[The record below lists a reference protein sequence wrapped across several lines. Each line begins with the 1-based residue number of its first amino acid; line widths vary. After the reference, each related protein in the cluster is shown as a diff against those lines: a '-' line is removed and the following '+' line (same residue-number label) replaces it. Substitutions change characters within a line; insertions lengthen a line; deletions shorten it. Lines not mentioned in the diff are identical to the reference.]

1 MLGGREAS
9 TMRAMRRLLALLV
22 LMLLWMLATLTTT
35 AALAVPPRAGGGGGG
50 ASTSD
55 DGAAWRP
62 LFDEGRRAHEAGRF
76 EDAAE
81 AFFRARQAG
90 GPASLL
96 YNQALCLD
104 RLERFEAAVSV
115 YRAYL
120 DASPSAANREEV
132 EARIAE
138 LEPVDDIEA
147 GGTGSALATRIAP
160 STAPVLELMPLDP
173 GGFEA
178 VVVGEGRPIVPRDD
192 GPRVEE
198 IGPEIVV
205 SWFLLI
211 GTLASAGAAIGVWV
225 DGQATFDQLQLFCE
239 ENGGCSEDEIA
250 ESSAHTSATVTNVLL
265 VTSVLLGAA
274 TAISFAVEATTTGGT
289 RVYVDVGP
297 GSLRL
302 RGTF

>member
-1 MLGGREAS
+1 MQRLFA
-9 TMRAMRRLLALLV
+9 LLALILT
-22 LMLLWMLATLTTT
+22 TLTTS

-50 ASTSD
+50 TTTD

-62 LFDEGRRAHEAGRF
+62 LFDEGRRAHEAGRY

-81 AFFRARQAG
+81 AFYRAREAG

-104 RLERFEAAVSV
+104 RLERFDAALSV

-120 DASPSAANREEV
+120 DASPSAPNRAEV
-132 EARIAE
+132 EGRIAE
-138 LEPVDDIEA
+138 LETDPES
-147 GGTGSALATRIAP
+147 GSPALATGMAT
-160 STAPVLELMPLDP
+160 TAPVMQIMPLE
-173 GGFEA
+173 GGFET
-178 VVVGEGRPIVPRDD
+178 VVVGEGRPVVRSDA

-198 IGPEIVV
+198 VGPEIVV

-211 GTLASAGAAIGVWV
+211 GTLASAGAAIGVYL
-225 DGQATFDQLQLFCE
+225 DGQSTFDQLRLFCE
-239 ENGGCSEDEIA
+239 DNGGCSEDEIA
-250 ESSAHTSATVTNVLL
+250 DSSAHVSATVTNVLL
-265 VTSVLLGAA
+265 VTTALLGAA
-274 TAISFAVEATTTGGT
+274 TAISFAVEGSSGGT
-289 RVYVDVGP
+289 RVYVDLGP